1 MMKITNIIAIVNV
14 EFKLETCKV
23 IISISY
29 IIIFKE
35 LQKSLQ
41 RVQVRT
47 TEVEVEDC
55 YSFEALN
62 S

>member
-1 MMKITNIIAIVNV
+1 MKITNIIAIVNV
-14 EFKLETCKV
+14 EFKLETCKL